1 MVLVASQGLGTHVVE
16 ADILHLVAEEAQ
28 DRLVLCGA
36 AMDTRDRRWP
46 AQKHVKQV
54 GQGNH
59 KVRERMR
66 QRQYLERDK
75 KIKVFF

>member
-36 AMDTRDRRWP
+36 AMDTRDRR
-46 AQKHVKQV
+46 
-54 GQGNH
+54 
-59 KVRERMR
+59 
-66 QRQYLERDK
+66 
-75 KIKVFF
+75 